1 MSEPLTLY
9 KLIIL
14 YMLEKVD
21 FPLTNAQIS
30 GFVLDKG
37 YTNYFHLQQAISEL
51 IDSNLIEAKT
61 IRNSSYFQITEQG
74 EQTLSYFGDQISD
87 GIKADISAFLSGKH
101 YTDAG
106 RTVCHCRL
114 LQGRRR
120 GLAGTLPFEK
130 KRLPNGRLNHCRP
143 HGRSRFC
150 RMSQL
155 EREKPGYLRKSHRAS
170 AVTVKQRL
178 PHEVH
183 TKNLY
188 PFLLAISW
196 GSLVLLGQ
204 SSNNSFV

>member
-74 EQTLSYFGDQISD
+74 EQTLSYFGDQISMASKP
-87 GIKADISAFLSGKH
+87 IFLFSFRKILYRCEKSCLPLQIIIREKKG
-101 YTDAG
+101 AG
-106 RTVCHCRL
+106 RC
-114 LQGRRR
+114 
-120 GLAGTLPFEK
+120 A
-130 KRLPNGRLNHCRP
+130 
-143 HGRSRFC
+143 
-150 RMSQL
+150 
-155 EREKPGYLRKSHRAS
+155 A
-170 AVTVKQRL
+170 A
-178 PHEVH
+178 
-183 TKNLY
+183 
-188 PFLLAISW
+188 
-196 GSLVLLGQ
+196 
-204 SSNNSFV
+204 

>member
-74 EQTLSYFGDQISD
+74 EQTLSYFGDQISEWHQ
-87 GIKADISAFLSGKH
+87 SRYFCFLSGKY
-101 YTDAG
+101 YTDA
-106 RTVCHCRL
+106 RRVVCHCRL
-114 LQGRRR
+114 L
-120 GLAGTLPFEK
+120 
-130 KRLPNGRLNHCRP
+130 
-143 HGRSRFC
+143 
-150 RMSQL
+150 
-155 EREKPGYLRKSHRAS
+155 
-170 AVTVKQRL
+170 
-178 PHEVH
+178 
-183 TKNLY
+183 
-188 PFLLAISW
+188 
-196 GSLVLLGQ
+196 
-204 SSNNSFV
+204 

>member
-87 GIKADISAFLSGKH
+87 GIKADISAFFQENIIQMREELSAIADYYKGEEE
-101 YTDAG
+101 G
-106 RTVCHCRL
+106 WQVRCRL
-114 LQGRRR
+114 
-120 GLAGTLPFEK
+120 K
-130 KRLPNGRLNHCRP
+130 KRDFPMVDLTIAVPTEEAA
-143 HGRSRFC
+143 
-150 RMSQL
+150 SQ
-155 EREKPGYLRKSHRAS
+155 RAS
-170 AVTVKQRL
+170 AVTVKTETA
-178 PHEVH
+178 P
-183 TKNLY
+183 
-188 PFLLAISW
+188 
-196 GSLVLLGQ
+196 
-204 SSNNSFV
+204 

>member
-74 EQTLSYFGDQISD
+74 EQTLSYLEINFRWHQSRYFC
-87 GIKADISAFLSGKH
+87 FLSGKY
-101 YTDAG
+101 YTDAKVSAIADYYKG
-106 RTVCHCRL
+106 EEGGWQVRCRL
-114 LQGRRR
+114 
-120 GLAGTLPFEK
+120 K
-130 KRLPNGRLNHCRP
+130 KRDFPMVDLTIAVPTEKVRLC
-143 HGRSRFC
+143 C
-150 RMSQL
+150 MYEL
-155 EREKPGYLRKSHRAS
+155 EG
-170 AVTVKQRL
+170 
-178 PHEVH
+178 
-183 TKNLY
+183 
-188 PFLLAISW
+188 
-196 GSLVLLGQ
+196 
-204 SSNNSFV
+204 